1 MIKDIFFSF
10 VEISAAASL
19 LILALILF
27 SPLINRRYAA
37 KWKYWIWLFLT
48 IRLLIPYNEISIP
61 IFSWDILSRVH
72 FSASTKEI
80 KSALVQDPTT
90 QSFSSQT
97 DSTAPFAELISSG
110 GVVVE
115 IPRQI
120 TAPIMDHKG
129 NHLGVTWMDIIVS
142 IWLLGA
148 ASVIA
153 VYLFSYI
160 RYRRILMRE
169 GHPWKETLLWK
180 EKLPWKKNSP
190 QKERSHPNSIVTLLT
205 KLKAELHM
213 IRNVTVVEYV
223 GAKSPMIVGFLRP
236 VLVLPE
242 DMWNLE
248 ADISEKEETAF
259 ILKHEL
265 IHLKR
270 HDAFV
275 KWMLAITCALHW
287 FNPIIWIMQKNAAI
301 DMELSC
307 DELVVQ
313 GKAFSVRKAYTETL
327 LSTLHKNQS
336 PKVLLTTQFY
346 GGKEVMKKRFLNIL
360 KGSGRKKGILS
371 QIVIILLTF
380 SMSTLISCTLAA
392 ATLPVDYG
400 IDLKADFD
408 GDGKEDRIVVI
419 DSMMGDYFHTQ
430 LNTWFSNGTW
440 NQKVYEGAFSSYA
453 VVGDLSGNGQ
463 ADVLLLRYD
472 TDNPFGAVNI
482 SVLRYEEGNLAE
494 YPSQIAESQ
503 DISDFAESFLIG
515 ATIVEKQNKNYLRL
529 IIPVDIINEETVKC
543 MDLSWQKDGWRV
555 EQSRLITNYYTDGYH
570 HSLLENT
577 YEELRSLNTASAQS
591 GINPL

>member
-213 IRNVTVVEYV
+213 RRNVTVVEYV

-346 GGKEVMKKRFLNIL
+346 GGKEH
-360 KGSGRKKGILS
+360 
-371 QIVIILLTF
+371 
-380 SMSTLISCTLAA
+380 SC
-392 ATLPVDYG
+392 
-400 IDLKADFD
+400 
-408 GDGKEDRIVVI
+408 
-419 DSMMGDYFHTQ
+419 
-430 LNTWFSNGTW
+430 
-440 NQKVYEGAFSSYA
+440 
-453 VVGDLSGNGQ
+453 
-463 ADVLLLRYD
+463 
-472 TDNPFGAVNI
+472 
-482 SVLRYEEGNLAE
+482 
-494 YPSQIAESQ
+494 
-503 DISDFAESFLIG
+503 
-515 ATIVEKQNKNYLRL
+515 
-529 IIPVDIINEETVKC
+529 
-543 MDLSWQKDGWRV
+543 
-555 EQSRLITNYYTDGYH
+555 
-570 HSLLENT
+570 
-577 YEELRSLNTASAQS
+577 
-591 GINPL
+591 